1 MAPNLN
7 QTELIYANHIVTTQ
21 ELPLGFL
28 ICVIFIFILMC
39 IIYIFCCIGHFQG
52 DCDLPYM
59 HTNNNS
65 ATFTMVESI
74 VKKFPKFSNYK
85 SNSRR
90 KSKYPTLFNDVD
102 LLNDSDFEN
111 YHTDSDSVWR
121 KEN

>member
-28 ICVIFIFILMC
+28 ICVILIFILMC

-85 SNSRR
+85 SNSSRR
-90 KSKYPTLFNDVD
+90 KSKYPTLYNDVD

-111 YHTDSDSVWR
+111 YHTDSDSV
-121 KEN
+121 